1 MRRGRAV
8 RCQQKEHLVY
18 QDGSATEER
27 ERDRE
32 REAKVRGLQSS
43 RIKQRVM
50 KKRGHETM
58 YILWY

>member
-1 MRRGRAV
+1 MDLPLKR
-8 RCQQKEHLVY
+8 
-18 QDGSATEER
+18 ER
-27 ERDRE
+27 ERE

-50 KKRGHETM
+50 KNGGHKTM